1 MATETTEPVVDSVP
15 KVNDELAVGEDLE
28 FQRKWW
34 RFENAVWIFFALLI
48 LLDLLGVFGRGPL
61 ANARAETSDGSMQIQ
76 YERVERFSTP
86 SLLTIRFGASAIR
99 DQKVQLWASDS
110 LLKPLANQRV
120 IPAPASSQIG
130 GSGILYT
137 FDASNTPAVV
147 AFALE
152 PSKAGIHDLTFRI
165 PGFQQITLK
174 IVVMT

>member
-99 DQKVQLWASDS
+99 DQKCSFGRATVCSSRWRISASSRRPPLLRSVEAGYFTPLTPVTHRRWSPLRWS
-110 LLKPLANQRV
+110 LPR
-120 IPAPASSQIG
+120 PASTISL
-130 GSGILYT
+130 SE
-137 FDASNTPAVV
+137 FPA
-147 AFALE
+147 FSRSL
-152 PSKAGIHDLTFRI
+152 
-165 PGFQQITLK
+165 
-174 IVVMT
+174 